1 MARDRAKLARLLL
14 HPRTGDRL
22 VVLEEATDPLG
33 ESFRFEILTDV
44 VASPP
49 EDHVHDA
56 QAEHLEVLA
65 GTLSVRVAGRVHV
78 LRAGAAITIP
88 PGTPHAVW
96 NVDRERTRTRGEFRP
111 ALDMQQRM
119 EAMFREPV
127 ARAVR

>member
-1 MARDRAKLARLLL
+1 MARDTAKLLL

-44 VASPP
+44 VSSPP
-49 EDHVHDA
+49 DDHVHLA

-78 LRAGAAITIP
+78 LRAGGAITIP

-96 NVDRERTRTRGEFRP
+96 NVDGSQRTRTRGEFRP
-111 ALDMQQRM
+111 ALDMQARM
-119 EAMFREPV
+119 EAMFRDGSSRSV
-127 ARAVR
+127 G

>member
-1 MARDRAKLARLLL
+1 MVSNTAKLLL

-22 VVLEEATDPLG
+22 VVLEEATDPAG

-49 EDHVHDA
+49 EDHVHRD
-56 QAEHLEVLA
+56 QAERIEVLA
-65 GTLSVRVAGRVHV
+65 GTLCVRVAGREHV

-96 NVDRERTRTRGEFRP
+96 NVEHGQTRTLGEFRP
-111 ALDMQQRM
+111 ALDMQERM
-119 EAMFREPV
+119 EAQFRGTV
-127 ARAVR
+127 ARGAR

>member
-1 MARDRAKLARLLL
+1 MARDTAKLLL

-22 VVLEEATDPLG
+22 VVLEEATEPFG
-33 ESFRFEILTDV
+33 ESVRFEILTDV
-44 VASPP
+44 VSLPP
-49 EDHVHDA
+49 DDHVHLA

-78 LRAGAAITIP
+78 LRAGGAITIP

-96 NVDRERTRTRGEFRP
+96 NVDPERTRTRGEFRP

-119 EAMFREPV
+119 EAMFRDGT
-127 ARAVR
+127 ARALG

>member
-1 MARDRAKLARLLL
+1 MARNTAKLLL

-22 VVLEEATDPLG
+22 VVLEEASDPLG

-65 GTLSVRVAGRVHV
+65 GTLNVRVAGRVHV
-78 LRAGAAITIP
+78 LRAGATITIP

-96 NVDRERTRTRGEFRP
+96 NVDPERTRTRGEFRP
-111 ALDMQQRM
+111 ALDMQQQM
-119 EAMFREPV
+119 EAMFRD
-127 ARAVR
+127 AAWRTLR

>member
-1 MARDRAKLARLLL
+1 MAHDTAKLLL

-49 EDHVHDA
+49 DDHVHDA
-56 QAEHLEVLA
+56 QSEHLEVLA
-65 GTLSVRVAGRVHV
+65 GTLNVRIAGRVLV
-78 LRAGAAITIP
+78 LRAGDAITIA

-96 NVDRERTRTRGEFRP
+96 NVDPARTRTRGEFHP

-119 EAMFREPV
+119 EALFREPV
-127 ARAVR
+127 ASAGR

>member
-1 MARDRAKLARLLL
+1 MARDTAKLLL

-49 EDHVHDA
+49 EDHVHVA

-65 GTLSVRVAGRVHV
+65 GTLNVRVAGRVHV

-96 NVDRERTRTRGEFRP
+96 NVDPERTRTRGEFRP

-119 EAMFREPV
+119 EAMFRGLGAQAP
-127 ARAVR
+127 R